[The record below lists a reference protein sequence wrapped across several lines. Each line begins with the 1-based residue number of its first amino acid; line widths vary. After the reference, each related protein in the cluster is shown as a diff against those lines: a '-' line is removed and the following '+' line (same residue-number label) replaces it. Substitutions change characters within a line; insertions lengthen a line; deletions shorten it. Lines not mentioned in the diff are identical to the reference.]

1 MARRRGDV
9 QRDVIERI
17 EALQQ
22 EILEGDWFQT
32 GYVLHELK
40 RIENP
45 RTGEPRRRSTEA
57 ALHMRASM
65 ITLQSELIAVRR
77 ADRAALQLAMAT
89 WALVAA
95 TIGLIVVTV
104 LVAT

>member
-1 MARRRGDV
+1 MARRRAEPD
-9 QRDVIERI
+9 RDVVARI

-32 GYVLHELK
+32 GYVLGELK

-57 ALHMRASM
+57 ALQVRTAM
-65 ITLQSELIAVRR
+65 IALQTELIAARR
-77 ADRAALQLAMAT
+77 TDRVSLQLALAT

-95 TIGLIVVTV
+95 TVGLIVVT
-104 LVAT
+104 LVVAG